1 MSGIIVKG
9 NIPKALKPGVDKFWG
24 DYSQRKMQWEELFD
38 KYTNDEA
45 YVEDVL
51 VSDFTSAPIKEEG
64 SGVKYTSNG
73 QKYITRYNHISYAL
87 GFQVSREAKDD
98 GKYYDVVMKN
108 MPRLADAMMR
118 TKEIV
123 GANVYNKAFNAGI
136 TYGDGAQLITGS
148 HNTDAGLQSNRLS
161 VDAPLSET
169 SIEDMLIQISNTRS
183 FDGNFMAVQG
193 RKLIVPNALQFEA
206 ERILKTELRPA
217 TANNDLNAMKNMGM
231 LPEGFVTNQYLTS
244 PTAFFIRTDV
254 ADGMKYFDR
263 TTPEFSQDEDF
274 DAEVHKYKI
283 YSRCSFGNTDW
294 RAIFGTTGA

>member
-1 MSGIIVKG
+1 M
-9 NIPKALKPGVDKFWG
+9 
-24 DYSQRKMQWEELFD
+24 
-38 KYTNDEA
+38 
-45 YVEDVL
+45 
-51 VSDFTSAPIKEEG
+51 
-64 SGVKYTSNG
+64 
-73 QKYITRYNHISYAL
+73 
-87 GFQVSREAKDD
+87 
-98 GKYYDVVMKN
+98 
-108 MPRLADAMMR
+108 
-118 TKEIV
+118 
-123 GANVYNKAFNAGI
+123 
-136 TYGDGAQLITGS
+136 
-148 HNTDAGLQSNRLS
+148 
-161 VDAPLSET
+161 
-169 SIEDMLIQISNTRS
+169 
-183 FDGNFMAVQG
+183 
-193 RKLIVPNALQFEA
+193 FEA